1 MKFKA
6 LSVFSVLILFLSG
19 CATNKSMYVWGDY
32 SDSLYKWRKDATDER
47 AVEHKVA
54 LADIIKRS
62 EAKGSRVPPGVYCEY
77 GYMLLMEG
85 EQEKALSFF
94 EREAAEYPE
103 SKEFVSFL
111 LTRCKESGGEEASDD
126 AQND

>member
-1 MKFKA
+1 MTFKTFSA
-6 LSVFSVLILFLSG
+6 LSVVILSLSG
-19 CATNKSMYVWGDY
+19 CAANRSMYVWGNY

-47 AVEHKVA
+47 AIEHKA
-54 LADIIKRS
+54 ELAKMIQIS
-62 EAKGSRVPPGVYCEY
+62 EAKGRRVPPGVYCEY

-85 EQEKALSFF
+85 EQEKAVSFF
-94 EREAAEYPE
+94 EREVAEYPE

-126 AQND
+126 AQNN